1 MIALHLALTV
11 MLVAFAAVS
20 GITPAMATDTF
31 TVAVNNNDRPFGYV
45 DEKGKLTGFSVAIAK
60 ELCNVLKAQCILK
73 PVPFAEFVPGV
84 ADGRFD
90 FAVANVLRTA
100 EREKFVDF
108 TDHYWRSSSSFVGKP
123 GVVAQVSAA
132 ALAGKH
138 IAVQSGS
145 QQERYLRKTYD
156 GIAVV
161 DAYPTNLDRNT
172 ALIEGRADLMLGSTI
187 SHFAFLTTADG
198 QGFELIGEP
207 MYEQGLGG
215 EVGLPIRKGRHDL
228 RQRLNG
234 AIATIVGDGTY
245 SRINNQYF
253 PVSIY

>member
-1 MIALHLALTV
+1 MKATHLLGALVGLF
-11 MLVAFAAVS
+11 LVAAPAA
-20 GITPAMATDTF
+20 ADTF

-45 DEKGKLTGFSVAIAK
+45 DEKGDLTGFSVAIAK
-60 ELCNVLKAQCILK
+60 ELCKVLTADCILT

-84 ADGRFD
+84 AEGRFD

-100 EREKFVDF
+100 EREKRVDF

-123 GVVAQVSAA
+123 GVVAQVSPA

-138 IAVQSGS
+138 IAVQTGS

-156 GIAVV
+156 GIAVI
-161 DAYPTNLDRNT
+161 DAYPTNVDRNT
-172 ALIEGRADLMLGSTI
+172 ALIEGRAQLMLGSTI
-187 SHFAFLTTADG
+187 SHFAFLTTTDG

-215 EVGLPIRKGRHDL
+215 EVGLPIRKGRDDL
-228 RQRLNG
+228 RRRLNG
-234 AIATIVGDGTY
+234 AIATIVRDGTY